1 MNRPF
6 ALHRV
11 LSAITALLLT
21 AFLIT
26 GCGSDTQ
33 SDSSATDTPAST
45 PLDITADEGVGEPD
59 WAHEVIMYE
68 IFVPDFSEEGTFQG
82 VANRLD
88 SLKDMGINTIWLMPI
103 HPVGEKRAKTDIGP
117 LGSPYAVTDYQG
129 VNPDYGGEEG
139 FRTLVEEVHARDMY
153 IIIDWVA
160 NHTAWDHPWV
170 EEHPEYYTEGP
181 VDGRFTYPLL
191 NGDTTDWTDV
201 VDLNFDN
208 QEMRGKMIEAM
219 QFWVEEYNIDGF
231 RCDVAH
237 QVPLD
242 FWDTAIDSVESVRP
256 VLMLA
261 EAAEPEMHSVGFDLT
276 YAWPGYGA
284 IKGVWEGNPASS
296 FLTQADTTL
305 EDLPGASQRL
315 RFTTNHDETAWD
327 EPPTEVFG
335 NLEGSK
341 AAFVLATIVPGV
353 PLIYNG
359 QELGVEDTVSFFE
372 ATPYD
377 WSQSS
382 EVRDF
387 YSDYLQFYSTS
398 EILKRGR
405 FEVLTPNAEDA
416 VLISRSTDD
425 GELFI
430 AVNVRDA
437 QASLSLPDAYAEA
450 TLTDV
455 LTGESVAGPD
465 LTLTPY
471 AYHVLRV
478 E

>member
-1 MNRPF
+1 
-6 ALHRV
+6 
-11 LSAITALLLT
+11 
-21 AFLIT
+21 
-26 GCGSDTQ
+26 
-33 SDSSATDTPAST
+33 
-45 PLDITADEGVGEPD
+45 
-59 WAHEVIMYE
+59 
-68 IFVPDFSEEGTFQG
+68 
-82 VANRLD
+82 
-88 SLKDMGINTIWLMPI
+88 
-103 HPVGEKRAKTDIGP
+103 
-117 LGSPYAVTDYQG
+117 
-129 VNPDYGGEEG
+129 
-139 FRTLVEEVHARDMY
+139 
-153 IIIDWVA
+153 VA

-170 EEHPEYYTEGP
+170 DEYPEYYTEGP

-242 FWDTAIDSVESVRP
+242 FWDAAIDSVEAVRP

-261 EAAEPEMHSVGFDLT
+261 EAAEPEMHTVGFDLT

-284 IKGVWEGNPASS
+284 IKGVWEGEPASR

-341 AAFVLATIVPGV
+341 AAFVLATSVPGA

-377 WSQSS
+377 WSQES

-387 YSDYLQFYSTS
+387 YTDYLRFYSTS
-398 EILKRGR
+398 DIMKRGA
-405 FEVLTPNAEDA
+405 FEVLTPDAEDA
-416 VLISRSTDD
+416 VLISRATDD
-425 GELFI
+425 GELLI
-430 AVNVRDA
+430 VVNVRDA
-437 QASLSLPDAYAEA
+437 EAALSLPDSYADA